1 MRTVQHQE
9 HRVELQLATLLVLPG
24 ERNPQ
29 QSDPYPA

>member
-9 HRVELQLATLLVLPG
+9 HRVELRLDALLVLPG

-29 QSDPYPA
+29 QSDRYPA